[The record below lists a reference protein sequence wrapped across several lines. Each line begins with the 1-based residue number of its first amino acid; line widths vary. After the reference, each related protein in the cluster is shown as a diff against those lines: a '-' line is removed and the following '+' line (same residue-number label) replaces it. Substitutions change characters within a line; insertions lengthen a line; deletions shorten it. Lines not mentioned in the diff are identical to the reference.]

1 MQKQQ
6 MNSTL
11 VVETTHRKTENCA
24 PLATYFFFFDV
35 HRKIIISTTI
45 VLNDF
50 CFCILN
56 IQPPSIMSINKSTWC
71 ENK

>member
-24 PLATYFFFFDV
+24 PLATFFFDV

-50 CFCILN
+50 CFGILN
-56 IQPPSIMSINKSTWC
+56 IQLPSNVYKQINVV
-71 ENK
+71 